1 MSSLLAHLHTR
12 IKGSPEDVATLSL
25 CYILENSKSARK
37 AFSEYI
43 SQIIGIGNLPEL
55 NFRTQI
61 IGDNSER
68 PDISGYDFEN
78 NELVLCESKFWAGLT
93 DNQPLG
99 YIKRLRDN
107 GVSAEKALI
116 FICPHKRIISLWGEL
131 LRLCNIS
138 NTLIDEK
145 AIQYRTIVDGV
156 HMTIISWR
164 TITDMLM
171 HVLSSEHAQL
181 VGDLQQLKGLCEE
194 MDEHAFIPFV
204 LEDFG
209 IDKAKEL

>member
-61 IGDNSER
+61 IGDNVKGL
-68 PDISGYDFEN
+68 IYQAMILN

-116 FICPHKRIISLWGEL
+116 LYV
-131 LRLCNIS
+131 
-138 NTLIDEK
+138 LI
-145 AIQYRTIVDGV
+145 
-156 HMTIISWR
+156 
-164 TITDMLM
+164 
-171 HVLSSEHAQL
+171 
-181 VGDLQQLKGLCEE
+181 
-194 MDEHAFIPFV
+194 
-204 LEDFG
+204 
-209 IDKAKEL
+209 KE